1 MTLAINICYFAPTR
15 GPNWV
20 RLSYMAKSKPLNKPV
35 RVTVAKPKRG
45 VARPI
50 SPVPTR
56 THKQVPPAKS
66 THAASEP
73 TLGEPAPLPKPPA
86 AALVLLE
93 RAMNALQQKD
103 YRQAA
108 GILSGILEHHASE
121 GTLLD
126 RVRVYL
132 SLCEREMKRQP
143 VAPRTIEERL
153 TAATLALN
161 NRLDDDAGRLA
172 QSVLDEDADQDL
184 ARYLLASVAARRG
197 RADDALRHLEEAI
210 RLNPDARVQARLDD
224 DFEALR
230 LLDAFN
236 TLIEL
241 PSHPALQ
248 RRGRRTR

>member
-1 MTLAINICYFAPTR
+1 LTLTINICY
-15 GPNWV
+15 V
-20 RLSYMAKSKPLNKPV
+20 S
-35 RVTVAKPKRG
+35 
-45 VARPI
+45 
-50 SPVPTR
+50 
-56 THKQVPPAKS
+56 S
-66 THAASEP
+66 THDSQTNRRVIHGEQGKDQADEEAHSRDCGEIDAGGRTADAAHKHTPVVVAASP
-73 TLGEPAPLPKPPA
+73 AEPAPLARPPA

-93 RAMNALQQKD
+93 RAMSALQQKD
-103 YRQAA
+103 YRRAA
-108 GILSGILEHHASE
+108 EILRGILENHTSE

-143 VAPRTIEERL
+143 VTPRTIEERL

-161 NRLDDDAGRLA
+161 NRLDEDAGRLA

-184 ARYLLASVAARRG
+184 ARYLLAAVAARRG
-197 RADDALRHLEEAI
+197 RSDEALRHLEEAI

-224 DFEALR
+224 DFETLR
-230 LLDAFN
+230 FLEAFN